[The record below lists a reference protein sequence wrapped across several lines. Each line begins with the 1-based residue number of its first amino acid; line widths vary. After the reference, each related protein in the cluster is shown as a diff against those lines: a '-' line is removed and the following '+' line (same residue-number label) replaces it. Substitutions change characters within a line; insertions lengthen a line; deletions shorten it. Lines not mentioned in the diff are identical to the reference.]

1 MARPFTKEERAALKK
16 DYLEKYEQSR
26 GLAYA
31 TCQKVG
37 ISAETL
43 SNWREKDKAFDAAIK
58 EIDERVGDMVI
69 GKLMESI
76 ERGDRSSIYFWLKCR
91 KHWSETHKVEVE
103 QKGEVDINAV
113 IQEMKETL
121 ADDDEQ

>member
-1 MARPFTKEERAALKK
+1 MARPYTAEERKALKQ
-16 DYLEKYEQSR
+16 DFLQKYEESN
-26 GLAYA
+26 GLTYA

-43 SNWREKDKAFDAAIK
+43 SNWREKDKKFDKAIK

-76 ERGDRSSIYFWLKCR
+76 LRGDRSSIYFWLKCR

-103 QKGEVDINAV
+103 QKGEMDIKA
-113 IQEMKETL
+113 TL
-121 ADDDEQ
+121 EEIKKTLEEDDE